1 MKMARLACKYWM
13 LRSNIHLKHKVYN
26 NDNLIIIIII
36 IIKIIIIIINTNINI
51 VINITMII
59 IYTHNNF
66 ILDYS
71 ATGVSTYRGIQ
82 LPTYQFTYSCT

>member
-1 MKMARLACKYWM
+1 M

-36 IIKIIIIIINTNINI
+36 MIIIIINTNINI

>member
-26 NDNLIIIIII
+26 NDNLIII
-36 IIKIIIIIINTNINI
+36 IIIIIINTNINI